1 MGLDLAPHWL
11 AGGEMTENKLYAFRL
26 TGYLLKLVRE
36 VESHPQLATLGS
48 VLPGTRGRGNSP
60 ERRVLRRALEL
71 GLEQVLEDLQLL
83 DDIHG

>member
-26 TGYLLKLVRE
+26 TGDLLRLVRE
-36 VESHPQLATLGS
+36 IEEHPQLSTLGA
-48 VLPGTRGRGNSP
+48 VLPGTRGRGNTP

-83 DDIHG
+83 EDIHG